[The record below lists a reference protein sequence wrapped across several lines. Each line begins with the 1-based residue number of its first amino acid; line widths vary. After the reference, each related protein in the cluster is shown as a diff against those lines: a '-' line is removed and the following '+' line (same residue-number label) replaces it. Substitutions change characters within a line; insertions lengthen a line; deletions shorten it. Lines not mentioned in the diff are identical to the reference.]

1 MEGGVSHAIFTAYT
15 GGQNMMEGKQ
25 FVKIFKDNNL
35 LDKVLTTT
43 DLDITFAKYKA
54 KTEKKM
60 SEPEFI
66 NAMKE
71 CAAKKKLSLDE
82 LLGKISTSGPD
93 FKGTKAEKVALH
105 DDKSKYTGVY
115 AQGGPTN
122 VDKDKHDLSK
132 ITVRDKKADVR
143 GVTHEM
149 KH

>member
-1 MEGGVSHAIFTAYT
+1 MEGGHTHDIFTAYS
-15 GGQNMMEGKQ
+15 GGQPMMEGKQ

-54 KTEKKM
+54 KAEKKIT
-60 SEPEFI
+60 EAEFV

-71 CAAKKKLSLDE
+71 CAAKKKLSLED
-82 LLGKISTSGPD
+82 LLSKISSSGPE

-115 AQGGPTN
+115 AKGGPTT
-122 VDKDKHDLSK
+122 VDKDKNDLSQ

-143 GVTHEM
+143 GLTEDM
-149 KH
+149 KD

>member
-1 MEGGVSHAIFTAYT
+1 MEGGSAHNIFIAYT

-43 DLDITFAKYKA
+43 DLDITFAKFKA
-54 KTEKKM
+54 KTEKKIN
-60 SEPEFI
+60 ETEFI
-66 NAMKE
+66 NCMKE

-82 LLGKISTSGPD
+82 LLGKVSTAGPE
-93 FKGTKAEKVALH
+93 FKGTKTEKVALH

-115 AQGGPTN
+115 AKGGPTN
-122 VDKDKHDLSK
+122 VDKDKNDLSK
-132 ITVRDKKADVR
+132 ITVRDKKGDVR
-143 GVTHEM
+143 GVTDEM